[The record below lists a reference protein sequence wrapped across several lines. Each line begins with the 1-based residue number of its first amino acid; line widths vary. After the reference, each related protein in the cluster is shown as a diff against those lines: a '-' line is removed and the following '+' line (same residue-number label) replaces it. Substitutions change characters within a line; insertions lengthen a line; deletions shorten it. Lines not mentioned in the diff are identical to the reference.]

1 MESGLSSTDRTID
14 RGRPA
19 GSSTSSI
26 GNASRR
32 PYDTRLVRRIAV
44 VLVLALTASSCAASL
59 AGPGQPVPMEQLGGP
74 LGLDVAAARQ
84 TVLEFLRAYADAAA
98 DGVGP
103 LRSLVAG
110 PDLRSWVR
118 WLGVQ
123 NDEFNGSIVGS
134 VELRSAA
141 FVASIPIKKAIGAQ
155 VDLGASVTFH
165 FAPADAPAFDRT
177 RILDGPV
184 TLLRTG
190 LAQWKIV
197 DVTRDGLSMDAGI
210 TRFNGQTHRL
220 AGVSVRLD
228 SVFRFVPNWQ
238 FNIVVTNHSNT
249 AIGLDPAAAALV
261 VPAAAGNEAVTTVP
275 SISLAEIRPG
285 ASVDGLIAVPYQD
298 TARGRVLTLPFVSAD
313 RRIRRFA
320 FDLTGLIPP
329 LPAPPTGGG
338 SASPAAS

>member
-1 MESGLSSTDRTID
+1 
-14 RGRPA
+14 
-19 GSSTSSI
+19 
-26 GNASRR
+26 
-32 PYDTRLVRRIAV
+32 VRRVAV
-44 VLVLALTASSCAASL
+44 VLVLVLTASSCAAPL

-84 TVLEFLRAYADAAA
+84 TVLAFLHAYANAPA
-98 DGVGP
+98 DGVAP
-103 LRSLVAG
+103 LRSLVVG
-110 PDLRSWVR
+110 PDLRTWVR

-123 NDEFNGSIVGS
+123 NREFDGTIDGS

-141 FVASIPIKKAIGAQ
+141 FVASIPVKKAIGAQ

-165 FAPADAPAFDRT
+165 FAPVDAPAFDRT

-190 LAQWKIV
+190 LARWQIV
-197 DVTRDGLSMDAGI
+197 DVTRDGVSMDAGI
-210 TRFNGQTHRL
+210 TRFRGQTDRRD
-220 AGVSVRLD
+220 GVSVRLD

-238 FNIVVTNHSNT
+238 FNVVVTNRSKT

-261 VPAAAGNEAVTTVP
+261 VRAANGNEAVATVP

-298 TARGRVLTLPFVSAD
+298 TARGRVLTLPFVTAD
-313 RRIRRFA
+313 GTIRPFV

-329 LPAPPTGGG
+329 LPAPSTGVG